1 MFITMRSQFVQ
12 RFFPGVNTPIRYNYL
27 LEQIRNNFAFTFT
40 FINNF
45 MEMCYLKHVNPTIF
59 SGRNTTVSRPEVGQS
74 SLITGRV
81 CVLRLC
87 RSTGGNK
94 TGSSFKASAMICSF
108 VWVVANPAKRNG
120 RQKHGHQHFDNQHNV
135 HVSQLESCSNGNGP
149 CRRSDNRRQ
158 KMRSLFE

>member
-74 SLITGRV
+74 SLI
-81 CVLRLC
+81 
-87 RSTGGNK
+87 
-94 TGSSFKASAMICSF
+94 
-108 VWVVANPAKRNG
+108 NG
-120 RQKHGHQHFDNQHNV
+120 RAC
-135 HVSQLESCSNGNGP
+135 VSVEGLVLSLL
-149 CRRSDNRRQ
+149 RDI
-158 KMRSLFE
+158 RSLLCGKRVLHM

>member
-74 SLITGRV
+74 SLINGRA
-81 CVLRLC
+81 CVTTVSVSRRERNWQLIQSIRNDLVLCVGHDRLP
-87 RSTGGNK
+87 R
-94 TGSSFKASAMICSF
+94 
-108 VWVVANPAKRNG
+108 VANPAKRNAA
-120 RQKHGHQHFDNQHNV
+120 KPWPPNIV
-135 HVSQLESCSNGNGP
+135 TISTMSTCS
-149 CRRSDNRRQ
+149 R
-158 KMRSLFE
+158 